1 MSKGVAEEK
10 KEGYSGTMY
19 SPFRCHVQF
28 MGTVGRWDWAVNEI
42 RLDCKNLLDYAQ
54 KVYFSPVSNEERFIK
69 WTLSYLIGFVF

>member
-28 MGTVGRWDWAVNEI
+28 MGTVGR
-42 RLDCKNLLDYAQ
+42 
-54 KVYFSPVSNEERFIK
+54 
-69 WTLSYLIGFVF
+69 